1 MVMEKENKYNTD
13 ESHDPTTEE
22 SFEGGRFFFPD
33 AFEPNSETG
42 TFSNQHSFATV
53 MLNGT
58 APTILFHGGEF
69 ASLAETKIQDI
80 FPVSFPF
87 GTGGM
92 NEKRKNG
99 VSQLECLKHYMRL
112 SLPQTHRPDFILVVC
127 SIYHC
132 IKSFTSGFIMY
143 QSMLQGKT
151 LAEQVANITAD
162 DVAAASKRAHLQ
174 QPPDYSNAAFKYL
187 QTVSTACKPMGHSK
201 EVAQDARKN

>member
-1 MVMEKENKYNTD
+1 
-13 ESHDPTTEE
+13 
-22 SFEGGRFFFPD
+22 
-33 AFEPNSETG
+33 
-42 TFSNQHSFATV
+42 

-87 GTGGM
+87 GTGGI
-92 NEKRKNG
+92 NEKRKKW
-99 VSQLECLKHYMRL
+99 CFTARMT
-112 SLPQTHRPDFILVVC
+112 QTLYEIITTTNAQTR
-127 SIYHC
+127 IYFGCVLH
-132 IKSFTSGFIMY
+132 ISPLKSFTSGFIMCK
-143 QSMLQGKT
+143 SMLQGKT

-187 QTVSTACKPMGHSK
+187 QTVSTACKLMGHSK

>member
-1 MVMEKENKYNTD
+1 
-13 ESHDPTTEE
+13 
-22 SFEGGRFFFPD
+22 
-33 AFEPNSETG
+33 
-42 TFSNQHSFATV
+42 

-143 QSMLQGKT
+143 QSMLQHWLNK
-151 LAEQVANITAD
+151 
-162 DVAAASKRAHLQ
+162 
-174 QPPDYSNAAFKYL
+174 L
-187 QTVSTACKPMGHSK
+187 QTSLQMMLLQLAK
-201 EVAQDARKN
+201 EHTFNNHQIIAMQPSNIYKLYLLHVNQ